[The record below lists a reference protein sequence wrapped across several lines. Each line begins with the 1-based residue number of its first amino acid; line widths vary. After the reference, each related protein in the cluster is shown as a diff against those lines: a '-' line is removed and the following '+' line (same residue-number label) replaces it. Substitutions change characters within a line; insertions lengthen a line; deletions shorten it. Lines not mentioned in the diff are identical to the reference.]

1 MNVLPHLAARLFG
14 VPLAIHRPKLDVILS
29 VLGAR
34 IGLADLAAPV
44 GYTPAARALG
54 PPSGKVA
61 VIPIHGTLVRRTSGI
76 EAESGLASY
85 TGIAA
90 QLDAA
95 LASPEIAAILLDID
109 SPGGESGGVFDL
121 ADRIRA
127 ASEVKPIWAVA
138 NDMAFSAA
146 YALASA
152 AARVFVARTG
162 GVGSI
167 GVIAMHVDQ
176 SVKDA
181 HDGVRYTAVFAGE
194 RKNDLN
200 PHEPISNEAHA
211 VLRAEVDRIYD
222 LFVETVARHRG
233 LDANAVRATEAGL
246 FFGPDAVATGLADA
260 VGSLDD
266 ALTQL
271 TQSLSPLP
279 TQVASASQAG
289 FRAAGPPQGRSTPLG
304 GSEPQAQ
311 LGGHFCNHQMES
323 SMNDR
328 TDPAALDRP
337 LADPAGNP
345 PQPSAT
351 ASTATAMTVADAVE
365 IAQTCTL
372 AGRTDL
378 IAGFLEAQA
387 SPAKV
392 RSQLLAAQADASP
405 EITSRITPDVVL
417 PAASNPLIDAA
428 KQIAAQ
434 STAFKKEI

>member
-1 MNVLPHLAARLFG
+1 MTVLPHLAARLFG

-44 GYTPAARALG
+44 GYTPAARAPG

-127 ASEVKPIWAVA
+127 ASQVKPVWAVA

-152 AARVFVARTG
+152 ATRVFVARTG

-181 HDGVRYTAVFAGE
+181 QDGVRYTAVFAGE

-200 PHEPISNEAHA
+200 PHEPISTEAHA
-211 VLRAEVDRIYD
+211 VLKAEVDRIYD

-233 LDANAVRATEAGL
+233 LDADTVRATEAGL

-279 TQVASASQAG
+279 TQVAPASQAG
-289 FRAAGPPQGRSTPLG
+289 FLR
-304 GSEPQAQ
+304 
-311 LGGHFCNHQMES
+311 NHQMES

-328 TDPAALDRP
+328 TDPAAPDRP
-337 LADPAGNP
+337 LADPAGSH

-351 ASTATAMTVADAVE
+351 ATALSVADAVE

-378 IAGFLEAQA
+378 IAGFLEAQS

-392 RSQLLAAQADASP
+392 RSQLLSAQAEASP
-405 EITSRITPDVVL
+405 EITSLIRPDSAADAARISAT
-417 PAASNPLIDAA
+417 SPLIDAA
-428 KQIAAQ
+428 KRIAAQ
-434 STAFKKEI
+434 STKKEI

>member
-1 MNVLPHLAARLFG
+1 MTVLPHLAARLFG
-14 VPLAIHRPKLDVILS
+14 VPLAIHRPKLDIILS

-44 GYTPAARALG
+44 GYTPAARAPG

-61 VIPIHGTLVRRTSGI
+61 VIPIHGTLVRRTSGL

-95 LASPEIAAILLDID
+95 LTSPEVAAILLDID

-121 ADRIRA
+121 ADRIRV
-127 ASEVKPIWAVA
+127 ASQVKPVWAVA

-152 AARVFVARTG
+152 ATRVFVARTG

-167 GVIAMHVDQ
+167 GVIAMHIDQ

-181 HDGVRYTAVFAGE
+181 KDGVRYTAVFAGE

-200 PHEPISNEAHA
+200 PHEPLSDAAHA
-211 VLRAEVDRIYD
+211 VLKAEVDRVYE

-233 LDANAVRATEAGL
+233 LDADAVRATEAGL

-260 VGSLDD
+260 VGSLED

-279 TQVASASQAG
+279 TQVATASQAG
-289 FRAAGPPQGRSTPLG
+289 FLR
-304 GSEPQAQ
+304 
-311 LGGHFCNHQMES
+311 NHQMES

-405 EITSRITPDVVL
+405 EITSRITPDAVR

>member
-1 MNVLPHLAARLFG
+1 MTVLPHLAARLFG

-29 VLGAR
+29 VLSAR
-34 IGLADLAAPV
+34 VGLADLAAPV
-44 GYTPAARALG
+44 GYTPAARAPG

-95 LASPEIAAILLDID
+95 LASPEIVAILLDID

-127 ASEVKPIWAVA
+127 ASEVKPVWAVA

-152 AARVFVARTG
+152 ATRVFVARTG

-176 SVKDA
+176 SVKDTQ
-181 HDGVRYTAVFAGE
+181 DGVRYTAVFAGE

-233 LDANAVRATEAGL
+233 LDADAVRATEAGL
-246 FFGPDAVATGLADA
+246 FFGSDAVATGLADA

-279 TQVASASQAG
+279 TQVAPASQAG
-289 FRAAGPPQGRSTPLG
+289 FLR
-304 GSEPQAQ
+304 
-311 LGGHFCNHQMES
+311 NHQMES

-328 TDPAALDRP
+328 TDLAVPDRP
-337 LADPAGNP
+337 LADLAGSP
-345 PQPSAT
+345 PQPSA
-351 ASTATAMTVADAVE
+351 ASTATALSVADAVE

-378 IAGFLEAQA
+378 IAGFLEAQS
-387 SPAKV
+387 SPSQV
-392 RSQLLAAQADASP
+392 RSQLLAAQAEASP
-405 EITSRITPDVVL
+405 EITSRIAPDAARPV
-417 PAASNPLIDAA
+417 ASNPLIDAA

-434 STAFKKEI
+434 STNKEI

>member
-1 MNVLPHLAARLFG
+1 MTVLPHLAARLFG

-34 IGLADLAAPV
+34 VGLADLAAPV

-127 ASEVKPIWAVA
+127 ASEVKPVWAVA

-152 AARVFVARTG
+152 ATRVFVARTG

-181 HDGVRYTAVFAGE
+181 QDGVRYTAVFAGE

-211 VLRAEVDRIYD
+211 VLKAEVDRIYD

-233 LDANAVRATEAGL
+233 LDADAVRATEAGL

-260 VGSLDD
+260 VGSLED

-279 TQVASASQAG
+279 TQVATASQAG
-289 FRAAGPPQGRSTPLG
+289 FLR
-304 GSEPQAQ
+304 
-311 LGGHFCNHQMES
+311 NHQMES

-328 TDPAALDRP
+328 TDPAASDRP
-337 LADPAGNP
+337 LADLAGSP
-345 PQPSAT
+345 PQPSV
-351 ASTATAMTVADAVE
+351 ASTATATALSVADAVE

-378 IAGFLEAQA
+378 IAGFLEAQS
-387 SPAKV
+387 SPSKV
-392 RSQLLAAQADASP
+392 RSQLLAAQAEASP
-405 EITSRITPDVVL
+405 EITSRIAPDAARPV
-417 PAASNPLIDAA
+417 ASNPLIDAA

-434 STAFKKEI
+434 STKKEI

>member
-1 MNVLPHLAARLFG
+1 MTVLPHLAARLFG

-44 GYTPAARALG
+44 GYTPAARAPG

-109 SPGGESGGVFDL
+109 SPGGESAGVFDL

-127 ASEVKPIWAVA
+127 ASEVKPVWAVA

-152 AARVFVARTG
+152 ATRVFVARTG

-181 HDGVRYTAVFAGE
+181 QDGVRYTAVFAGE

-200 PHEPISNEAHA
+200 PHEPISNEAHV
-211 VLRAEVDRIYD
+211 VLKAEVDRIYD

-233 LDANAVRATEAGL
+233 LDADTVRATEAGL

-279 TQVASASQAG
+279 TQVAPASQAG
-289 FRAAGPPQGRSTPLG
+289 FLR
-304 GSEPQAQ
+304 
-311 LGGHFCNHQMES
+311 NHQMES

-328 TDPAALDRP
+328 TDPAAPDRP
-337 LADPAGNP
+337 LADPAGSH

-351 ASTATAMTVADAVE
+351 ATATALSVADAVE

-378 IAGFLEAQA
+378 IAGFLEAQS

-392 RSQLLAAQADASP
+392 RSQLLSAQAEASP
-405 EITSRITPDVVL
+405 EITSLIRPDSAADAARISAT
-417 PAASNPLIDAA
+417 SPLIDAA
-428 KQIAAQ
+428 KRIAAQ
-434 STAFKKEI
+434 STKKEI